1 MRVSPERGV
10 LITHTAATFL
20 GAALLFSVQPLFA
33 RLVLPL
39 LGGSPAVWN
48 TALTFYQAL
57 LLLGYAY
64 AHASLRWLGARRQAM
79 LHVPLLA
86 IACLTLPIRV
96 PAGWSP
102 PTDASPIPWL
112 LVLMTVSL
120 GAPFLAVST
129 TSPVLQRWF
138 AETRHPAAADPYF
151 LYAASNVGGLL
162 GLLAYPLL
170 LEPTLSLEAQSRLWS
185 AGYVTLALL
194 SAACW
199 LFARRATA
207 APAAPPGPQ
216 SASFSIGISTSR
228 RLRWVLRAF
237 APASL
242 VLGVTTFLSSDIA
255 AVPLLWV
262 IPLALYLSSYVV
274 AFAGGGGSRVGRAA
288 TRAIPYVVL
297 PLAVGLAA
305 RLTEPMVLLI
315 PFHLLALFVVALA
328 CHARLAADRPAPEHL
343 TEFYFWIAL
352 GGVLAGAFNA
362 ILAPVLFTSIAEYP
376 LTLALAVLLAR
387 ETHDAGPPRQRALD
401 VALPL
406 GLCALTGALLLRS
419 QGGEAGDLVRASLSG
434 RALLFGPPVL
444 ICLTFVR
451 RPVRFA
457 LGIGAIL
464 LAGSLWYGDSSGLL
478 HAERSF
484 FGVHRVRRSIL
495 MGAGESDSYHVLVH
509 GNTVHGAQSV
519 DGSRRLDPLVYYH
532 PAGPIGQVF
541 ASLPVTQAQ
550 PVAVVGLGTGSLACY
565 GRPGQAWTFYEI
577 DPAVERIARD
587 ERYFTFLRDCPPRVA
602 VTLGDARISLRAAA
616 DRSYGALVLDAYS
629 SDAIPV
635 HLITREA
642 LALYLEKLAPAG
654 VLAFHISNRH
664 FDLAPVLAALAK
676 DAGLV
681 CFVRYDTGE
690 VEQHTGRGA
699 SGSTWAVMART
710 HDDLAPLIESN
721 LWSSASDAG
730 PLWTDRF
737 ASVLSVFRWR

>member
-10 LITHTAATFL
+10 LVTHTAATFL

-64 AHASLRWLGARRQAM
+64 AHASLHWLGARRQAFV
-79 LHVPLLA
+79 HVPLLA
-86 IACLTLPIRV
+86 LACLALPIRV

-112 LVLMTVSL
+112 LVLMAVSL
-120 GAPFLAVST
+120 GAPFLAVSA

-170 LEPTLSLEAQSRLWS
+170 LEPTFSLEAQSRLWS
-185 AGYVTLALL
+185 AGYATLVLL

-199 LFARRATA
+199 LFARRAA
-207 APAAPPGPQ
+207 AVPPRPP
-216 SASFSIGISTSR
+216 SASFSIGLSTAL

-262 IPLALYLSSYVV
+262 VPLALYLSSYVV
-274 AFAGGGGSRVGRAA
+274 AFASGGGSRVGRAA
-288 TRAIPYVVL
+288 TRALPYVVL

-315 PFHLLALFVVALA
+315 PFHLGALFVVALA
-328 CHARLAADRPAPEHL
+328 CHARLALDRPAPAHL

-352 GGVLAGAFNA
+352 GGVLGGAFNA
-362 ILAPVLFTSIAEYP
+362 LLAPVLFTSIAEYP
-376 LTLALAVLLAR
+376 LTLALAVLVAR
-387 ETHDAGPPRQRALD
+387 ETHDASTRQRALD

-406 GLCALTGALLLRS
+406 GLCALTGALLLRGQS
-419 QGGEAGDLVRASLSG
+419 GAAGDLVRASLSG
-434 RALLFGPPVL
+434 RALLFGPPAL

-457 LGIGAIL
+457 LGMGAIL
-464 LAGSLWYGDSSGLL
+464 LAGSLWYGDPSGLL

-484 FGVHRVRRSIL
+484 FGVHRVRRSSL
-495 MGAGESDSYHVLVH
+495 MEAGESAAYHVLVH
-509 GNTVHGAQSV
+509 GNTVHGAQRV
-519 DGSRRLDPLVYYH
+519 DGARRLDPLVYYH

-541 ASLPVTQAQ
+541 AALPITRAL

-565 GRPGQAWTFYEI
+565 GSPGQAWTFYEI

-602 VTLGDARISLRAAA
+602 VTLGDARLSLRAAA
-616 DRSYGALVLDAYS
+616 DGSYGALILDAYS

-642 LALYLEKLAPAG
+642 LALYLDKLAPAG
-654 VLAFHISNRH
+654 VLAFHLSNRH
-664 FDLAPVLAALAK
+664 LDLAPVLAALAN
-676 DAGLV
+676 DARLV
-681 CFVRYDTGE
+681 CFVQHDTDE
-690 VEQHTGRGA
+690 EEQRSGQGA
-699 SGSTWAVMART
+699 SGSTWAVMARI
-710 HDDLAPLIESN
+710 HDDLAPLVGSTR
-721 LWSSASDAG
+721 WSRASGAG